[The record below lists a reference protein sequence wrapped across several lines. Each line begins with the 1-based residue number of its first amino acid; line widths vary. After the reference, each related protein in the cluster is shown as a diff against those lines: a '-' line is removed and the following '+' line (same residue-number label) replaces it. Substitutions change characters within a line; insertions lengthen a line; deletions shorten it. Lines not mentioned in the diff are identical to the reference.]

1 MLQLVIQVTVELF
14 GVFFGFFLAV
24 NYDMYDMQ
32 KLSF

>member
-14 GVFFGFFLAV
+14 GGFFWVFLAV